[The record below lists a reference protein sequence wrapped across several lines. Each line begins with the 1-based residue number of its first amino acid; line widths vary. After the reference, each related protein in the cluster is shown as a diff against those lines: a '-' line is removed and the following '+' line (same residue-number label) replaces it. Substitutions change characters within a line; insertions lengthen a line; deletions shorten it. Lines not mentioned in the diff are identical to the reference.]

1 MTRKRKKVSPFT
13 VLNYLLFIVIGI
25 IMVYPFWYVVM
36 YSFSDPTQSSL
47 SSLYLLPQG
56 FTLESYKYAF
66 SKKILFIANM
76 IVILLHFQWLISIL
90 KDSYLSFR
98 MMKLFMVKR
107 RLLIKCGDYMEI
119 NWHK

>member
-66 SKKILFIANM
+66 SKKILFTGFFNS
-76 IVILLHFQWLISIL
+76 V
-90 KDSYLSFR
+90 Y
-98 MMKLFMVKR
+98 
-107 RLLIKCGDYMEI
+107 
-119 NWHK
+119 

>member
-66 SKKILFIANM
+66 SKKILFIVNM
-76 IVILLHFQWLISIL
+76 IVALLLFQWLISIQ
-90 KDSYLSFR
+90 KDSYLNFH
-98 MMKLFMVKR
+98 MMKLFMEKL
-107 RLLIKCGDYMEI
+107 RLLIRCGDYMEI

>member
-1 MTRKRKKVSPFT
+1 MKIKKSPADHAFNAVTYMVMTF
-13 VLNYLLFIVIGI
+13 VLIVTL
-25 IMVYPFWYVVM
+25 YPFWYVVM

-66 SKKILFIANM
+66 SKKILFIVNM
-76 IVILLHFQWLISIL
+76 IVVLLLFQWLISIL

-98 MMKLFMVKR
+98 MMKLF
-107 RLLIKCGDYMEI
+107 I
-119 NWHK
+119 

>member
-47 SSLYLLPQG
+47 SSLYLPVYRFLQ
-56 FTLESYKYAF
+56 LRILNRCRNLCQYASYDLSGISAF
-66 SKKILFIANM
+66 
-76 IVILLHFQWLISIL
+76 Q
-90 KDSYLSFR
+90 R
-98 MMKLFMVKR
+98 
-107 RLLIKCGDYMEI
+107 
-119 NWHK
+119 

>member
-66 SKKILFIANM
+66 SKKILFIVNM
-76 IVILLHFQWLISIL
+76 IVVLLLFQWLISIQ
-90 KDSYLSFR
+90 KDSYLNFH
-98 MMKLFMVKR
+98 MMKLFMEKL
-107 RLLIKCGDYMEI
+107 RLLIRCGDYMEI

>member
-56 FTLESYKYAF
+56 FTLESY
-66 SKKILFIANM
+66 NM
-76 IVILLHFQWLISIL
+76 HFP
-90 KDSYLSFR
+90 
-98 MMKLFMVKR
+98 R
-107 RLLIKCGDYMEI
+107 RSCLPVSSTPYS
-119 NWHK
+119 